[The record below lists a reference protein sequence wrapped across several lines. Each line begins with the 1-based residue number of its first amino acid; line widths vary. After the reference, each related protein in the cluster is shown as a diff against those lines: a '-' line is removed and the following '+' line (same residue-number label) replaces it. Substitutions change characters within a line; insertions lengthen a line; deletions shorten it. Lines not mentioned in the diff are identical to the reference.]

1 MRLEHAYHIEGI
13 PHKEPLK
20 SYAEHFRNMVGNLNF
35 EFDSCVY
42 DGIKNMEANKQIMK
56 PYLLLHRK

>member
-42 DGIKNMEANKQIMK
+42 DGITNMEANK
-56 PYLLLHRK
+56 